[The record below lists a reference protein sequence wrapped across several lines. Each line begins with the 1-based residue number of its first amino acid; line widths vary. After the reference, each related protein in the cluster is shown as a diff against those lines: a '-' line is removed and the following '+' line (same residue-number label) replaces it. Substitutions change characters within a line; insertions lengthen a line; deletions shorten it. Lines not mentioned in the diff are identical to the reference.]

1 MPYEFEVL
9 QFRITPDLQRF
20 YLVPP
25 RGMLPNPATD
35 DRSTLGAQFIVDD
48 GLGGSLTRN
57 NTIPAKKEDSSSP
70 SRHSETTNRRLVI
83 CAIGGRC
90 GRHSLA
96 YMFSSV
102 VRGATVAR
110 RAFAGHRG
118 GAFDDDD
125 LGPGND
131 GAMPPPDPGGAVRRK
146 RARRPGRSRAA
157 GGHSEQRSA
166 PGLRFCLVVVERAD
180 RSRGP
185 ERFRRSWRRS
195 PRSWSIPARVWCPRR
210 RLNTVV
216 FTGGIKVLLK
226 GLTWP
231 GVINSWFLGTV
242 RASPFR
248 LPSLPRFPLSIERAI
263 PRGLSRRARAERD
276 DEPGQQILPT
286 GAATRRCCSP
296 PGGPQME

>member
-48 GLGGSLTRN
+48 GSGGSLTRN

-96 YMFSSV
+96 YVFSSV

-118 GAFDDDD
+118 GRSMTTISV
-125 LGPGND
+125 PGTTVRCRR
-131 GAMPPPDPGGAVRRK
+131 PTPAVRSAGRERVDPAVPERRVGTRSIGAPRAAVLPR
-146 RARRPGRSRAA
+146 RARTARSLTGARALPPFVEEIPA
-157 GGHSEQRSA
+157 FLANPS
-166 PGLRFCLVVVERAD
+166 PGLV
-180 RSRGP
+180 
-185 ERFRRSWRRS
+185 
-195 PRSWSIPARVWCPRR
+195 PAAAA
-210 RLNTVV
+210 NTVV

-263 PRGLSRRARAERD
+263 PRGLSRRAR
-276 DEPGQQILPT
+276 GT
-286 GAATRRCCSP
+286 
-296 PGGPQME
+296 

>member
-48 GLGGSLTRN
+48 VSGGSLTRN
-57 NTIPAKKEDSSSP
+57 NTNPAKKEDSSSP

-118 GAFDDDD
+118 GRSMTTISV
-125 LGPGND
+125 PGTT
-131 GAMPPPDPGGAVRRK
+131 VRC
-146 RARRPGRSRAA
+146 RRPTPAVSSA
-157 GGHSEQRSA
+157 GGKRVDSA
-166 PGLRFCLVVVERAD
+166 V
-180 RSRGP
+180 P
-185 ERFRRSWRRS
+185 ERRVRTRTSGA
-195 PRSWSIPARVWCPRR
+195 PRAVVSPRR
-210 RLNTVV
+210 R
-216 FTGGIKVLLK
+216 
-226 GLTWP
+226 
-231 GVINSWFLGTV
+231 
-242 RASPFR
+242 
-248 LPSLPRFPLSIERAI
+248 
-263 PRGLSRRARAERD
+263 
-276 DEPGQQILPT
+276 
-286 GAATRRCCSP
+286 TR
-296 PGGPQME
+296 PGG